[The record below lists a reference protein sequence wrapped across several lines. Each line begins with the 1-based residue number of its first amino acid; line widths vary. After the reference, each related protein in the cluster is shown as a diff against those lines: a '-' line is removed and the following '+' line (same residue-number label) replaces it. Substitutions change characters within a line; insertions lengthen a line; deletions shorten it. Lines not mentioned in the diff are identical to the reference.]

1 MHSGATGGIVSVFP
15 YAFCLSDTDG
25 ARAVQFGFPQT
36 QVIEPC
42 FAVLETVFFTP
53 GTHGDVVTDM
63 LVGIGT

>member
-1 MHSGATGGIVSVFP
+1 MHSGATGGLFRFFRMPFVYRILTVH
-15 YAFCLSDTDG
+15 G
-25 ARAVQFGFPQT
+25 AVQFGFPQT